1 MALDSLPNSAMNN
14 TNGHLMRVNDPKRGW
29 IIQKFGG
36 TSVGKFADK
45 IAEDVV
51 RWELSLYISLSLSLS
66 RSFR

>member
-1 MALDSLPNSAMNN
+1 MALDSLPDVSAVDGSD
-14 TNGHLMRVNDPKRGW
+14 TPLLPKRGW

-51 RWELSLYISLSLSLS
+51 R
-66 RSFR
+66 

>member
-1 MALDSLPNSAMNN
+1 MALDSLPHSSAING
-14 TNGHLMRVNDPKRGW
+14 TNGHIAAVRANDTKRGW

-51 RWELSLYISLSLSLS
+51 R
-66 RSFR
+66 